1 MAVNIARVA
10 KLYSEYQVEARR
22 FMGACVKNVYIKV
35 EVKNATI
42 PKRISTKITNTEM
55 ISCTGSNRRHED
67 FRHYE
72 CGIKVSSSR
81 QYIL

>member
-55 ISCTGSNRRHED
+55 ISCTGKSQGFMPLLTTRVTNRIQAIIAAR
-67 FRHYE
+67 
-72 CGIKVSSSR
+72 
-81 QYIL
+81 